1 MITVI
6 YAHPHPRRSRGGR
19 ALLDAILDLPG
30 VAVRSLYDLYPDF
43 SIDVEAEQRALAASA
58 LIVWQHPLYW
68 YSVPALLKLWFERV
82 LAHGWA
88 YGEGGTALRGK
99 DCLWVATTGGP
110 PDWYTPAGPHAYPF
124 EAFEPHVRQ
133 TARFCG
139 MNWLDH
145 IVVLGAHRLA
155 QDELAATARGYRER
169 LARYLEVKASA

>member
-6 YAHPHPRRSRGGR
+6 YAHPHPLRSRAGR
-19 ALLDAILDLPG
+19 CLLDAVRDLPG
-30 VAVRSLYDLYPDF
+30 LAVHSLYDRYPDF
-43 SIDVEAEQRALAASA
+43 SIDVAAEQRALAASR
-58 LIVWQHPLYW
+58 LVVLQHPLYW

-88 YGEGGTALRGK
+88 YGEGGTALRGR

-110 PDWYTPAGPHAYPF
+110 PEWYTAEGPHAHPF
-124 EAFEPHVRQ
+124 DAFAPVVRQ

-145 IVVLGAHRLA
+145 IVLHGAHRISEEA
-155 QDELAATARGYRER
+155 LAAAAGHYRARLVHYVEQ
-169 LARYLEVKASA
+169 AAAA

>member
-6 YAHPHPRRSRGGR
+6 YAHPHPLRSRAGR
-19 ALLDAILDLPG
+19 ALLDAVRDLPG
-30 VAVRSLYDLYPDF
+30 LAVHSLYDLYPDF
-43 SIDVEAEQRALAASA
+43 SIDVAAEQRALAASR
-58 LIVWQHPLYW
+58 LVVWQHPLYW

-110 PDWYTPAGPHAYPF
+110 PEWYTPEGPHAYPF
-124 EAFEPHVRQ
+124 DAFAPVVQQ
-133 TARFCG
+133 TARYCG

-145 IVVLGAHRLA
+145 IVVNGAHRLSEDA
-155 QDELAATARGYRER
+155 LAAAARHYREQ
-169 LARYLEVKASA
+169 LSRYIGTAA